1 MKFKKST
8 NDICDEILLNY
19 TMDDIE
25 CNTTKLIK
33 SLPMLVDN
41 GYACCIKSSDFFYS
55 SYPSE
60 LRVACDFIQ
69 EYNKS
74 YKKFRRVPGKYEF
87 GSDNSKFA
95 GTNQKLYD
103 LVERVLSPGTYCA
116 KLDKKNYMFLNIVE
130 STGEEIYY
138 KADIYFIGPKF
149 MKWKTLFYKKLDE
162 YREMS
167 NEDKVE
173 YIIYANGTRKEVL
186 FKGFDKLIM
195 YDKENIIKRIDK
207 WVDNIPVYY
216 NTYHMIPKLSIML
229 WGTAGNGKTTFAQA
243 LAKHLGIYQIR
254 NYSKDS
260 FSFNDNKQSS
270 FTSKYA
276 ESEIAVIDDIDCV
289 CISRELSKDAQ
300 NNTILSY
307 LLEWLDNP
315 PTFYY
320 KAKDGIRYPVSIVI
334 ASTNYYEK
342 LDAAV
347 KRHGRFDYTIH
358 MKDFDIAMANEMCA
372 TYGLKLSDV
381 ISEDIDEET
390 FTISPATLDAYCKA
404 NIDKALKSN

>member
-1 MKFKKST
+1 
-8 NDICDEILLNY
+8 
-19 TMDDIE
+19 
-25 CNTTKLIK
+25 
-33 SLPMLVDN
+33 
-41 GYACCIKSSDFFYS
+41 
-55 SYPSE
+55 
-60 LRVACDFIQ
+60 
-69 EYNKS
+69 
-74 YKKFRRVPGKYEF
+74 
-87 GSDNSKFA
+87 
-95 GTNQKLYD
+95 
-103 LVERVLSPGTYCA
+103 
-116 KLDKKNYMFLNIVE
+116 
-130 STGEEIYY
+130 
-138 KADIYFIGPKF
+138 
-149 MKWKTLFYKKLDE
+149 
-162 YREMS
+162 
-167 NEDKVE
+167 
-173 YIIYANGTRKEVL
+173 
-186 FKGFDKLIM
+186 
-195 YDKENIIKRIDK
+195 
-207 WVDNIPVYY
+207 
-216 NTYHMIPKLSIML
+216 MIPKLSIML

-260 FSFNDNKQSS
+260 FAFNDNKQSS

-289 CISRELSKDAQ
+289 CISRELSKDAE